1 MGVLDVASSAKSLFI
16 VLDVLFLLGEESSSL
31 LMREAISSAE
41 VGSGSGS
48 DLQRVV
54 LVRDN

>member
-1 MGVLDVASSAKSLFI
+1 MASSAKSLFI